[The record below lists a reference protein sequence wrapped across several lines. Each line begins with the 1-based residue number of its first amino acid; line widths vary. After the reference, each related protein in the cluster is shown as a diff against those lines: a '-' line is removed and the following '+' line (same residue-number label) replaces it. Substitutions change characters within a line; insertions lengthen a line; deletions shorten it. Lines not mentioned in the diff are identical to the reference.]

1 MSRLDALPA
10 DQKSVLQLLLRQGK
24 GYDDLSGLLR
34 LDADEVRSRAYDALD
49 TLGPGA
55 GGLSAERRH
64 EIADWLLGQQDPEE
78 AVATRAF
85 VDGSTAGRVWAHGVA
100 RELEPLA
107 GDRLPELPAEGAVDA
122 GRSRDPKPVAEADD
136 DAPTAFAPA
145 ATAGPRVSR
154 RGGALLIGGAL
165 AAIAIAVVLVIVLTG
180 GGSDDKPD
188 STATQAANTT
198 STQAQP
204 QVRAQVNLTPPKGA
218 PVKKAVAIVQF
229 VDLNGQQAI
238 NAATQGLP
246 TSKKIVYGL
255 WFYNSKSQ
263 AKLIGGFDQ
272 TDNKGHLVLQG
283 QLPKGVDIASYK
295 DLVITREKPS
305 TNPTSPGHD
314 LPARVDPE
322 RRRRLVRRQQL
333 AGVHD
338 PGRIELALEGAQRGH
353 AGVPHLGADVPG
365 VVAAHRVVMG
375 DRPAGGDDRL
385 ATPPPSPRPLREL
398 LAAPRPRHE
407 REVQRGARRIQV
419 RDVAGDQRGV
429 VAQRVAHRAVEREQ
443 LRPRRGRLERLDEHA
458 AVHQIVAQVGPV
470 EARAHPRAPRRLP
483 EGDAARVA
491 QRLDGRLA
499 AHAHGLVRARPA
511 DDGQR
516 PARHAAGAQIGLQR
530 RGADPAQAGQ
540 PEPEPRLLP
549 RRRAAP
555 RRAPRRPAPGAAGPR
570 RRRRSPGTSS
580 PRSG

>member
-55 GGLSAERRH
+55 GGLDAERRH
-64 EIADWLLGQQDPEE
+64 EIADWLLGQRDPEE
-78 AVATRAF
+78 AAATRAF

-107 GDRLPELPAEGAVDA
+107 GDRLPELPAEAVATTVTPAPAAAHETD
-122 GRSRDPKPVAEADD
+122 DEAE
-136 DAPTAFAPA
+136 DAPTPFAPA

-165 AAIAIAVVLVIVLTG
+165 AAIAIVVVLVIVLG
-180 GGSDDKPD
+180 GGGDDNKPS

-204 QVRAQVNLTPPKGA
+204 KVRAQVNLTAPKGA

-229 VDLNGQQAI
+229 VELNGQEAI

-246 TSKKIVYGL
+246 NSKKVVYGL

-283 QLPKGVDIASYK
+283 QLPKGVDISSYK

-305 TNPTSPGHD
+305 TNPTSPGAIY
-314 LPARVDPE
+314 L
-322 RRRRLVRRQQL
+322 
-333 AGVHD
+333 
-338 PGRIELALEGAQRGH
+338 RGSIQN
-353 AGVPHLGADVPG
+353 A
-365 VVAAHRVVMG
+365 
-375 DRPAGGDDRL
+375 AGG
-385 ATPPPSPRPLREL
+385 
-398 LAAPRPRHE
+398 
-407 REVQRGARRIQV
+407 
-419 RDVAGDQRGV
+419 
-429 VAQRVAHRAVEREQ
+429 
-443 LRPRRGRLERLDEHA
+443 
-458 AVHQIVAQVGPV
+458 
-470 EARAHPRAPRRLP
+470 
-483 EGDAARVA
+483 
-491 QRLDGRLA
+491 
-499 AHAHGLVRARPA
+499 
-511 DDGQR
+511 
-516 PARHAAGAQIGLQR
+516 
-530 RGADPAQAGQ
+530 
-540 PEPEPRLLP
+540 
-549 RRRAAP
+549 
-555 RRAPRRPAPGAAGPR
+555 
-570 RRRRSPGTSS
+570 
-580 PRSG
+580 

>member
-64 EIADWLLGQQDPEE
+64 EIADWLLGQRDPEE
-78 AVATRAF
+78 AAATRAF

-107 GDRLPELPAEGAVDA
+107 GDRLPELPAETVVTDA
-122 GRSRDPKPVAEADD
+122 EDAEDT
-136 DAPTAFAPA
+136 PTPFAPA

-165 AAIAIAVVLVIVLTG
+165 AVVAIAVVLIVVLSG
-180 GGSDDKPD
+180 GDDKKAN

-204 QVRAQVNLTPPKGA
+204 KVRAQVNLTPPKGA

-229 VDLNGQQAI
+229 VDLNGQEAI

-246 TSKKIVYGL
+246 TSKTIVYGL
-255 WFYNSKSQ
+255 WFYNSESQ

-283 QLPKGVDIASYK
+283 QLPKGVDISAYK

-305 TNPTSPGHD
+305 TNPTSPGTIY
-314 LPARVDPE
+314 L
-322 RRRRLVRRQQL
+322 
-333 AGVHD
+333 
-338 PGRIELALEGAQRGH
+338 RGSIQN
-353 AGVPHLGADVPG
+353 A
-365 VVAAHRVVMG
+365 
-375 DRPAGGDDRL
+375 AGG
-385 ATPPPSPRPLREL
+385 
-398 LAAPRPRHE
+398 
-407 REVQRGARRIQV
+407 
-419 RDVAGDQRGV
+419 
-429 VAQRVAHRAVEREQ
+429 
-443 LRPRRGRLERLDEHA
+443 
-458 AVHQIVAQVGPV
+458 
-470 EARAHPRAPRRLP
+470 
-483 EGDAARVA
+483 
-491 QRLDGRLA
+491 
-499 AHAHGLVRARPA
+499 
-511 DDGQR
+511 
-516 PARHAAGAQIGLQR
+516 
-530 RGADPAQAGQ
+530 
-540 PEPEPRLLP
+540 
-549 RRRAAP
+549 
-555 RRAPRRPAPGAAGPR
+555 
-570 RRRRSPGTSS
+570 
-580 PRSG
+580 

>member
-55 GGLSAERRH
+55 GDLDADRRH
-64 EIADWLLGQQDPEE
+64 EIADWLLGQRDPEE
-78 AVATRAF
+78 AAATRAF

-107 GDRLPELPAEGAVDA
+107 GDSLPELPAQAAATTVTAAPAAADDADADADDGA
-122 GRSRDPKPVAEADD
+122 D
-136 DAPTAFAPA
+136 DAPTPFAPA

-165 AAIAIAVVLVIVLTG
+165 AALAAAVVLVIVLSG
-180 GGSDDKPD
+180 GDDNKPA

-204 QVRAQVNLTPPKGA
+204 KVRAQVNLTPPKGA

-229 VDLNGQQAI
+229 VDLNGQEAI

-246 TSKKIVYGL
+246 NSKKVVYGL
-255 WFYNSKSQ
+255 WFYNGRSQ

-305 TNPTSPGHD
+305 TNPTSPGTIY
-314 LPARVDPE
+314 L
-322 RRRRLVRRQQL
+322 
-333 AGVHD
+333 
-338 PGRIELALEGAQRGH
+338 RGSIQN
-353 AGVPHLGADVPG
+353 A
-365 VVAAHRVVMG
+365 
-375 DRPAGGDDRL
+375 AGG
-385 ATPPPSPRPLREL
+385 
-398 LAAPRPRHE
+398 
-407 REVQRGARRIQV
+407 
-419 RDVAGDQRGV
+419 
-429 VAQRVAHRAVEREQ
+429 
-443 LRPRRGRLERLDEHA
+443 
-458 AVHQIVAQVGPV
+458 
-470 EARAHPRAPRRLP
+470 
-483 EGDAARVA
+483 
-491 QRLDGRLA
+491 
-499 AHAHGLVRARPA
+499 
-511 DDGQR
+511 
-516 PARHAAGAQIGLQR
+516 
-530 RGADPAQAGQ
+530 
-540 PEPEPRLLP
+540 
-549 RRRAAP
+549 
-555 RRAPRRPAPGAAGPR
+555 
-570 RRRRSPGTSS
+570 
-580 PRSG
+580 

>member
-34 LDADEVRSRAYDALD
+34 LDVDQVRSRAYDALD

-64 EIADWLLGQQDPEE
+64 EIADWLLGQRDPEE

-107 GDRLPELPAEGAVDA
+107 GDRLPELPAEGAVTQ
-122 GRSRDPKPVAEADD
+122 VEADEAEPDDAD

-145 ATAGPRVSR
+145 PTAGPRVSR
-154 RGGALLIGGAL
+154 RGGALLICGAL
-165 AAIAIAVVLVIVLTG
+165 AAIAIAVVLVIVLSG
-180 GGSDDKPD
+180 GDDKKGG

-204 QVRAQVNLTPPKGA
+204 KVRAQVNLTPPKGA

-229 VDLNGQQAI
+229 VDVSGQQAI

-246 TSKKIVYGL
+246 TSKTIVYGL
-255 WFYNSKSQ
+255 WFYNSRSQ

-305 TNPTSPGHD
+305 TNPTSPGTIY
-314 LPARVDPE
+314 L
-322 RRRRLVRRQQL
+322 
-333 AGVHD
+333 
-338 PGRIELALEGAQRGH
+338 RGSIQN
-353 AGVPHLGADVPG
+353 A
-365 VVAAHRVVMG
+365 
-375 DRPAGGDDRL
+375 AGG
-385 ATPPPSPRPLREL
+385 
-398 LAAPRPRHE
+398 
-407 REVQRGARRIQV
+407 
-419 RDVAGDQRGV
+419 
-429 VAQRVAHRAVEREQ
+429 
-443 LRPRRGRLERLDEHA
+443 
-458 AVHQIVAQVGPV
+458 
-470 EARAHPRAPRRLP
+470 
-483 EGDAARVA
+483 
-491 QRLDGRLA
+491 
-499 AHAHGLVRARPA
+499 
-511 DDGQR
+511 
-516 PARHAAGAQIGLQR
+516 
-530 RGADPAQAGQ
+530 
-540 PEPEPRLLP
+540 
-549 RRRAAP
+549 
-555 RRAPRRPAPGAAGPR
+555 
-570 RRRRSPGTSS
+570 
-580 PRSG
+580 

>member
-107 GDRLPELPAEGAVDA
+107 GDRLPELPAEGAVTEA
-122 GRSRDPKPVAEADD
+122 QAAAPAAAAAPAEGDD
-136 DAPTAFAPA
+136 EDAPTAFAPA

-165 AAIAIAVVLVIVLTG
+165 AAIAIAVVLVIVLSG
-180 GGSDDKPD
+180 GDDDKAG

-204 QVRAQVNLTPPKGA
+204 KVRAQVNLTPPKGA

-229 VDLNGQQAI
+229 VDVNGQQAI

-246 TSKKIVYGL
+246 TSRTIVYGL
-255 WFYNSKSQ
+255 WFYNSRSQ

-305 TNPTSPGHD
+305 TNPTSPGTIY
-314 LPARVDPE
+314 L
-322 RRRRLVRRQQL
+322 
-333 AGVHD
+333 
-338 PGRIELALEGAQRGH
+338 RGTIQN
-353 AGVPHLGADVPG
+353 A
-365 VVAAHRVVMG
+365 
-375 DRPAGGDDRL
+375 AGG
-385 ATPPPSPRPLREL
+385 
-398 LAAPRPRHE
+398 
-407 REVQRGARRIQV
+407 
-419 RDVAGDQRGV
+419 
-429 VAQRVAHRAVEREQ
+429 
-443 LRPRRGRLERLDEHA
+443 
-458 AVHQIVAQVGPV
+458 
-470 EARAHPRAPRRLP
+470 
-483 EGDAARVA
+483 
-491 QRLDGRLA
+491 
-499 AHAHGLVRARPA
+499 
-511 DDGQR
+511 
-516 PARHAAGAQIGLQR
+516 
-530 RGADPAQAGQ
+530 
-540 PEPEPRLLP
+540 
-549 RRRAAP
+549 
-555 RRAPRRPAPGAAGPR
+555 
-570 RRRRSPGTSS
+570 
-580 PRSG
+580 